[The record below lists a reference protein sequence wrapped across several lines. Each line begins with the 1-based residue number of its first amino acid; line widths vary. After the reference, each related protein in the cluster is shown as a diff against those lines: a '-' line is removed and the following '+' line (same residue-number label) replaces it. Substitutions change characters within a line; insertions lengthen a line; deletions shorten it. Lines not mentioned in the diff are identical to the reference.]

1 MGWDTSSCAET
12 PLDSTSESASQ
23 TFAGQSGTTLMH
35 RTRLR
40 TRFLLSMLLITAGL
54 TAMSLL
60 VVRHSVQRHVRE
72 GIVHDLRNPVPTFQN
87 FQHDRE
93 IMLTHSAELVA
104 DLPII
109 RAIMT
114 APDPATIQDASRGV
128 WQLTGSDLLVLAN
141 RNGSVVALHTR
152 SAGFTREAA
161 QQYFQ
166 RSLNEEDLSHWWFGA
181 HHLYQTFV
189 QPVYFGSKTEGQL
202 LGFLIIG
209 YEINDRL
216 AREVSKV
223 SSSQVTFSYGDE
235 IVATT
240 LSPIQSRSS
249 ALDALSGSSQNGSS
263 QSGPQDVEVGHELFL
278 ATSLDL
284 SNQEEIP
291 VRLTVLGSYDQAAK
305 FLGNLN
311 RLLLLL
317 GLTAVLVG
325 SGLVFL
331 ISHTFTRPLA
341 SLVEGVRALEHG
353 DFHHP
358 LDPRGSDEVAE
369 LTSAFDR
376 MRSSLLKTQQALLE
390 SEQLATIGRM
400 ASSISH
406 DLRHSLAAIVANS
419 EFLCDGRLT
428 GAQREELYQEVRIGV
443 NQMTDLIDSLLEF
456 ARTRESLN
464 PTYASVTETVL
475 RAMQAVRLHPR
486 HQGTHIQVE
495 NNSQGSAWFDPRKLE
510 RALYNLL
517 LNACEAAPAT
527 GGRVQV
533 TIGRSEAAV
542 SIAVADTGPGI
553 AEPIRNKLFA
563 PFVSYGKENGTGL
576 GLTIVQKIVQDHGG
590 RVLMERTE
598 DARTIF
604 RITIPGRS
612 PQGSAQD
619 KDEESDDQLTARPLA
634 SLNNDRANR
643 SSD

>member
-1 MGWDTSSCAET
+1 
-12 PLDSTSESASQ
+12 
-23 TFAGQSGTTLMH
+23 
-35 RTRLR
+35 
-40 TRFLLSMLLITAGL
+40 MLLITAGL

-60 VVRHSVQRHVRE
+60 VVRQSVQRHVRE
-72 GIVHDLRNPVPTFQN
+72 GIVQDLRNSVTTFQN

-93 IMLTHSAELVA
+93 VMLTRSAELVA
-104 DLPII
+104 DLPIT

-114 APDPATIQDASRGV
+114 AHDPATIQDASRDV

-141 RNGSVVALHTR
+141 RNGTVVALHTK
-152 SAGFTREAA
+152 SPGFTQDAA

-166 RSLNEEDLSHWWFGA
+166 QSLNEEDFSHWWFGA

-189 QPVYFGSKTEGQL
+189 QPVYFGSKTQGPL

-209 YEINDRL
+209 YEIDDRL
-216 AREVSKV
+216 VREISKV
-223 SSSQVTFSYGDE
+223 SASQVAFSYGDE

-240 LSPIQSRSS
+240 LTPVQSQSPGVR
-249 ALDALSGSSQNGSS
+249 ALAGGSS
-263 QSGPQDVEVGHELFL
+263 QSEPRSVEVGDENFV

-284 SNQEEIP
+284 SAQQAKP
-291 VRLTVLGSYDQAAK
+291 VRLTVLGSYDQASK
-305 FLGNLN
+305 FLDNLN

-317 GLTAVLVG
+317 GLTAVLIG

-456 ARTRESLN
+456 ARTRESLS
-464 PTYASVTETVL
+464 PTYASITETAQ
-475 RAMQAVRLHPR
+475 RAIQAVRLHPR
-486 HQGTHIQVE
+486 HQGTLIQIDS
-495 NNSQGSAWFDPRKLE
+495 NGQGLAWFDPRKLE

-517 LNACEAAPAT
+517 LNACEAAPNSD
-527 GGRVQV
+527 GRVLV
-533 TIGRSEAAV
+533 TIGRSEAWVTIAV
-542 SIAVADTGPGI
+542 SDNGPGI
-553 AEPIRNKLFA
+553 AEAIRDKLFH

-576 GLTIVQKIVQDHGG
+576 GLTVVQKIVQDHGG
-590 RVLMERTE
+590 KILVERTA
-598 DARTIF
+598 DARTVF
-604 RITIPGRS
+604 RITIPRRS
-612 PQGSAQD
+612 PQSAIPDQD
-619 KDEESDDQLTARPLA
+619 QDEDSDLKLTPRSLAPLT
-634 SLNNDRANR
+634 NDRASENSIR
-643 SSD
+643 HSDT